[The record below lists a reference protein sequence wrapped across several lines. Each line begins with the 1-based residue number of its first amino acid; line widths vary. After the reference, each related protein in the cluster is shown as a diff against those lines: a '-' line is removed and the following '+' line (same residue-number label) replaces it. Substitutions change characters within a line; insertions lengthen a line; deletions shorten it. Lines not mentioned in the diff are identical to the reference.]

1 MTRDEAINILKLP
14 PNPSSEDVLKA
25 YRALSMKY
33 HPDLYQTSDDAVKE
47 VMHEKFLQITAAK
60 EFLLS
65 RSQSGSS
72 SSTGSGEG
80 YNQSTNNDFN
90 SDYLRA
96 EAFLERR
103 QFTEALNLVNGML
116 RKYGK
121 EIAIYELRCRI
132 YFDQEDFTNAYQDLL
147 YIEFSEPAS
156 RNDADF
162 QHVKAVYAAS
172 AHHFDDALIAIDNA
186 IRLIRTPA
194 PVFLATKANIFIMQ
208 GRTAEADQIIEILS
222 RHDPNHPLVRE
233 RQRYVNVGGQ
243 YVDKGN
249 AAGGACLLC
258 TVLECIFDCC

>member
-1 MTRDEAINILKLP
+1 MTRDEALSILKLP
-14 PNPSSEDVLKA
+14 PNPTTQDILKA

-65 RSQSGSS
+65 SQSD
-72 SSTGSGEG
+72 SSTSNSSGQNYG
-80 YNQSTNNDFN
+80 QSAGNDFN

-96 EAFLERR
+96 EAFLDRR
-103 QFTEALNLVNGML
+103 QFTEALNVVNGML

-121 EIAIYELRCRI
+121 EIAIFELRSRI
-132 YFDQEDFTNAYQDLL
+132 YFEQEDFTNAYQDLL
-147 YIEFSEPAS
+147 YLEHAEPAA

-172 AHHFDDALIAIDNA
+172 AHHFEDALFAIDNA
-186 IRLIRTPA
+186 IRLIRIPA
-194 PVFLATKANIFIMQ
+194 PTFLATKANIFIMQ
-208 GRTAEADQIIEILS
+208 GRTAEADQIIQILA

-233 RQRYVNVGGQ
+233 RQRYFNVGGN
-243 YVDKGN
+243 YVEKDR